1 MKICSVSVGKDFCE
15 KYSQKIKKY
24 APKNIEL
31 IVLTDRPE
39 YFKFCKTELYEDKIF
54 SYFSKNTFT
63 SKISKKYKT
72 DVLYIDADSFH
83 IVDES
88 IYRNQFET
96 TYFLYDKLWP
106 NFTHSEV
113 NSLPKDLLDY
123 YGISG
128 NLKIENIHE
137 KIFYLPYSQKIN
149 NLYKDLLVIKEIWD
163 KETQTSEP
171 KGNAKKYSKY
181 GIGYGEGIPFSLSLM
196 MNSIITKKYQ
206 FTKSTII

>member
-83 IVDES
+83 IVDEF
-88 IYRNQFET
+88 IYKNQFET

-123 YGISG
+123 YGIGG

-171 KGNAKKYSKY
+171 EGNAKKYSKY

-196 MNSIITKKYQ
+196 MNGIITKKYQ

>member
-206 FTKSTII
+206 FTKSTMI

>member
-83 IVDES
+83 IVDEF
-88 IYRNQFET
+88 IYKNQFET

-123 YGISG
+123 YGING

-181 GIGYGEGIPFSLSLM
+181 GIGYGEGIPFSLSLI
-196 MNSIITKKYQ
+196 MNGIITKKYQ

>member
-83 IVDES
+83 IVDEF
-88 IYRNQFET
+88 IYKNQFET

-123 YGISG
+123 YGING

-196 MNSIITKKYQ
+196 MNGIITKKYQ

>member
-83 IVDES
+83 IVDEF
-88 IYRNQFET
+88 IYKNQFET

-123 YGISG
+123 YGIGG

-196 MNSIITKKYQ
+196 MNGIITKKYQ

>member
-88 IYRNQFET
+88 IYKNQFET

-123 YGISG
+123 YGIGG

-181 GIGYGEGIPFSLSLM
+181 GIGYGEGIPFSLSLI
-196 MNSIITKKYQ
+196 MNGIITKKYQ

>member
-1 MKICSVSVGKDFCE
+1 MKLTTLCVGKDFCE

-24 APKNIEL
+24 APKNIDL
-31 IVLTDRPE
+31 IILTDHPE
-39 YFKFCKTELYEDKIF
+39 YFNFCKTELYKDKIF

-63 SKISKKYKT
+63 SKVSKKYKT

-83 IVDES
+83 IVDDS
-88 IYRNQFET
+88 IYKKQFET

-106 NFTHSEV
+106 NFTHSEI
-113 NSLPKDLLDY
+113 NSLPKDLLNY
-123 YGISG
+123 YGING
-128 NLKIENIHE
+128 NLEIENIHE

-149 NLYKDLLVIKEIWD
+149 NLYKDLVIIKEIWD
-163 KETQTSEP
+163 KETETSEP

-181 GIGYGEGIPFSLSLM
+181 GIGYGEGIPFSLALLM
-196 MNSIITKKYQ
+196 NGIITKKYQ

>member
-1 MKICSVSVGKDFCE
+1 MKIVTLCFGKNFCE

-31 IVLTDRPE
+31 IVLTDKPE
-39 YFKFCKTELYEDKIF
+39 YFKFCKTELYKDKIF

-63 SKISKKYKT
+63 SEISTKYKT

-88 IYRNQFET
+88 IYNNQFET

-106 NFTHSEV
+106 QFAYSKI

-123 YGISG
+123 YGI
-128 NLKIENIHE
+128 K
-137 KIFYLPYSQKIN
+137 
-149 NLYKDLLVIKEIWD
+149 
-163 KETQTSEP
+163 
-171 KGNAKKYSKY
+171 
-181 GIGYGEGIPFSLSLM
+181 
-196 MNSIITKKYQ
+196 
-206 FTKSTII
+206 

>member
-196 MNSIITKKYQ
+196 MNGIITKKYQ

>member
-83 IVDES
+83 IVDEF
-88 IYRNQFET
+88 IYKNQFET

-149 NLYKDLLVIKEIWD
+149 NLYKDLLAIKEIWD

-196 MNSIITKKYQ
+196 MNGIITKKYQ
-206 FTKSTII
+206 FTNSTII

>member
-83 IVDES
+83 IVDEF
-88 IYRNQFET
+88 IYKNQFET

-123 YGISG
+123 YGIGG

-181 GIGYGEGIPFSLSLM
+181 GIGYGEGIPFSLSLI
-196 MNSIITKKYQ
+196 MNGIITKKYQ

>member
-88 IYRNQFET
+88 IYKNQFET

-123 YGISG
+123 YGING

-196 MNSIITKKYQ
+196 MNGIITKKYQ

>member
-24 APKNIEL
+24 APKDIEL

-88 IYRNQFET
+88 IYKNQFET

-181 GIGYGEGIPFSLSLM
+181 GIGYGEGIPFSLSLI
-196 MNSIITKKYQ
+196 MNGIITKKYQ

>member
-88 IYRNQFET
+88 IYKNQFET

>member
-83 IVDES
+83 IVDEF
-88 IYRNQFET
+88 IYKNQFET

-196 MNSIITKKYQ
+196 MNGIITKKYQ

>member
-88 IYRNQFET
+88 IYKNQFET

-123 YGISG
+123 YGIGG

-196 MNSIITKKYQ
+196 MNGIITKKYQ

>member
-1 MKICSVSVGKDFCE
+1 MKICTVSVGKDFCE

-24 APKNIEL
+24 APTNIEL
-31 IVLTDRPE
+31 IVLTDHPE
-39 YFKFCKTELYEDKIF
+39 YFNFCKTESYKDKIF

-63 SKISKKYKT
+63 SNISKKYKT

-83 IVDES
+83 IVDDS
-88 IYRNQFET
+88 IYKKQFET

-106 NFTHSEV
+106 DFTHSEI
-113 NSLPKDLLDY
+113 NSLPKELLHY
-123 YGISG
+123 YGING
-128 NLKIENIHE
+128 TLKIENIHE
-137 KIFYLPYSQKIN
+137 KIFYLPYSEKIN
-149 NLYKDLLVIKEIWD
+149 NLYEDLINIKEIWD

-181 GIGYGEGIPFSLSLM
+181 GIGYGEGIPLSLSLI
-196 MNSIITKKYQ
+196 MNGIITKKHQ

>member
-15 KYSQKIKKY
+15 KYSQKIKNY

-31 IVLTDRPE
+31 IVLTDHPE
-39 YFKFCKTELYEDKIF
+39 YFNFCKTELYKDKIF

-88 IYRNQFET
+88 IYRNQFQT

-196 MNSIITKKYQ
+196 MNGIITKKYQ

>member
-15 KYSQKIKKY
+15 KYSQKIKNY

-39 YFKFCKTELYEDKIF
+39 YFKFCKTELYKDKIF

-88 IYRNQFET
+88 IYRNQFQT

-196 MNSIITKKYQ
+196 MNGIITKKYQ

>member
-88 IYRNQFET
+88 IYKNQFET

-123 YGISG
+123 YGING

-181 GIGYGEGIPFSLSLM
+181 GIGYGEGIPFSLSLI
-196 MNSIITKKYQ
+196 MNGIITKKYQ